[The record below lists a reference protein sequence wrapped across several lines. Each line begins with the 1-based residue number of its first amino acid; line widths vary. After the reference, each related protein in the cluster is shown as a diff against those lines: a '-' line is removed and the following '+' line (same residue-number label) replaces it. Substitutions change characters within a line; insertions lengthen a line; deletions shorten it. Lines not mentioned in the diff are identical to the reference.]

1 MAPFNGLEGPVDF
14 PTLGWGVI
22 DWLQTNLAMPDGKG
36 GPLQLTTEQ
45 ARIILELY
53 RVDVSALGNLRRRY
67 RRAAIMT
74 PKGWGTS
81 PMLAMLAAAECM
93 ADVLP
98 VELLDDGTVI
108 GEPWRNRRTV
118 YGQLAAVSERQVLG
132 TSWGVLTEM
141 LSDGDA
147 CDNYPGLEIYGSYI
161 QLPGRGR
168 IEAITS
174 AANSS
179 EGEKPVFVGLDQT
192 EAWFKSSG
200 GVAMADALRRNA
212 GKVGGITVEGPNAF
226 TPGDGS
232 VAEETFKDYQRIIEG
247 KSRSKGILV
256 VYREAP
262 PDTDLSDRESLLKG
276 LEHVYGD
283 ALEWNDPERLIEEI
297 WDTST
302 DPDDAR
308 RFYLNQMTQATDAW
322 LSHNEWMACYQSRE
336 ISDLVDG
343 EMITLGFDGSRR
355 REKGVTDA
363 TGLTA
368 CRVSDGKIFELA
380 SWEQPDGPESK
391 DWEVPLYEVD
401 LVVRD
406 AFRRFKVVGFFGD
419 PAKWESYMDTWEADF
434 GADLQ
439 VKAGANHPIRFWVS
453 GAGQSKFVQCL
464 RRFHDAVVDRD
475 LIHAGDPVTTRHILN
490 ARRRSGRY
498 GISIAKATPDSPN
511 KIDCAISAVLAYEA
525 RNQAIA
531 GGVLVRAQAPKKSN
545 RLIRF

>member
-36 GPLQLTTEQ
+36 GPLQLTMEQ

-53 RVDVSALGNLRRRY
+53 RVDTDMYGKLRRRY

-81 PMLAMLAAAECM
+81 PVLAMLCAAECM

-98 VELLDDGTVI
+98 IELLDDGTVI
-108 GEPWRNRRTV
+108 GEPWSNRRTV
-118 YGQLAAVSERQVLG
+118 YGQLAAVSERQTG
-132 TSWGVLTEM
+132 NSWNVLTEM
-141 LSDGDA
+141 LADGDA
-147 CDNYPGLEIYGSYI
+147 CDNIPGLEIYGSYI
-161 QLPGRGR
+161 QLPNRGK
-168 IEAITS
+168 IEPITS
-174 AANSS
+174 AANTA
-179 EGEKPVFVGLDQT
+179 EGEKPVFVGMDQT
-192 EAWFKSSG
+192 EAWFKSNG
-200 GVAMADALRRNA
+200 GIELANTIRRNS
-212 GKVGGITVEGPNAF
+212 GKVGGLTVEGPNAF

-232 VAEETFKDYQRIIEG
+232 VAENTFTDYRRILEG
-247 KSRSKGILV
+247 KSKSKGVLV
-256 VYREAP
+256 IYREAP
-262 PDTDLSDRESLLKG
+262 PDTDLSDRESLVRG

-283 ALEWNDPERLIEEI
+283 AIEWNDPHRLIEEI

-322 LSHNEWMACYQSRE
+322 MGRDEWMACYKSRE
-336 ISDLVDG
+336 ESDLLEG
-343 EMITLGFDGSRR
+343 EMITLGFDGSRK

-363 TGLTA
+363 TGLVA
-368 CRVSDGKIFELA
+368 CRVSDGKIFEIA
-380 SWEQPDGPESK
+380 SWEQPEGPEGEQ
-391 DWEVPLYEVD
+391 WEVPLYEVD

-406 AFRRFKVVGFFGD
+406 AFRRFKVVAFFGD

-434 GADLQ
+434 GPKLQ
-439 VKAGANHPIRFWVS
+439 IKAGPNHPIRYWVS
-453 GAGQSKFVQCL
+453 GAGQAKFVNCL
-464 RRFHDAVVDRD
+464 RRFHDAVLDRD
-475 LIHAGDPVTTRHILN
+475 LIHAGDPVTTRHVLN

-498 GISIAKATPDSPN
+498 GISIAKATPDSVN
-511 KIDCAISAVLAYEA
+511 KIDCAIAAVLAYEA
-525 RNQAIA
+525 RNQAIS
-531 GGVLVRAQAPKKSN
+531 GGIMVKAQEPKKSN

>member
-22 DWLQTNLAMPDGKG
+22 DWLQTNLGMPDGKG
-36 GPLQLTTEQ
+36 GPLQLTMEQ

-53 RVDVSALGNLRRRY
+53 RVDTDPFGKLRRRY
-67 RRAAIMT
+67 RRSAIMT

-108 GEPWRNRRTV
+108 GEPWSNRRTV
-118 YGQLAAVSERQVLG
+118 YGQLAAVSERQTGNSWNVL
-132 TSWGVLTEM
+132 VEM
-141 LSDGDA
+141 LADGEA
-147 CDNYPGLEIYGSYI
+147 CDNIPGLEIYGSYI
-161 QLPGRGR
+161 QLPHRGR
-168 IEAITS
+168 IEPITS
-174 AANSS
+174 ASNTA
-179 EGEKPVFVGLDQT
+179 EGEKPVFVGMDQT
-192 EAWFKSSG
+192 EAWFKSNG
-200 GVAMADALRRNA
+200 GIALADALRRNA
-212 GKVGGITVEGPNAF
+212 GKVGGLTVEGPNAF
-226 TPGDGS
+226 TPGDDS
-232 VAEETFKDYQRIIEG
+232 VAERTFADYQRIIEG
-247 KSRSKGILV
+247 KSRSKGVLV
-256 VYREAP
+256 IYREAP
-262 PDTDLSDRESLLKG
+262 PDTDLSDRESLVRG

-283 ALEWNDPERLIEEI
+283 ALAWNDPHRLIEEI

-322 LSHNEWMACYQSRE
+322 LGRDEWMACYKSRE
-336 ISDLVDG
+336 DSDLAEG

-363 TGLTA
+363 TGLVA
-368 CRVSDGKIFELA
+368 CRVSDGKLFEIGT
-380 SWEQPDGPESK
+380 WEQPDGPEGQ

-406 AFRRFKVVGFFGD
+406 TFRRYKVVGFFGD
-419 PAKWESYMDTWEADF
+419 PAKWESYMDTWEAEF
-434 GADLQ
+434 GAKLQ
-439 VKAGANHPIRFWVS
+439 IKAGPNHPIRYWVS
-453 GAGQSKFVQCL
+453 GAGQGKFVQCL

-475 LIHAGDPVTTRHILN
+475 LVHAGDPAITRHVLN

-511 KIDCAISAVLAYEA
+511 KIDCAIAAVLAYEA

-531 GGVLVRAQAPKKSN
+531 GGVMEKAKAPVKS
-545 RLIRF
+545 RTLFRF